1 MSGSTDYST
10 GAKRS
15 ISEGR
20 GRYDLI
26 PAQGMGRVA
35 LVAEEGAKL
44 YGDNNWQKGIPLH
57 RYVDS
62 AMRHIQLYLSGNRQE
77 DHVARAA
84 WNLLALGA
92 TEIMILNGEISE
104 EMDTLGHIKAV
115 LRGLEDV
122 ARFAAG
128 GAKEEVEQGVPS
140 TNSQS

>member
-62 AMRHIQLYLSGNRQE
+62 AMRHIQLYLSGNRQDDPE
-77 DHVARAA
+77 R
-84 WNLLALGA
+84 
-92 TEIMILNGEISE
+92 
-104 EMDTLGHIKAV
+104 
-115 LRGLEDV
+115 
-122 ARFAAG
+122 
-128 GAKEEVEQGVPS
+128 
-140 TNSQS
+140 